1 MTNTSP
7 QSSIR
12 LRQTALIT
20 GASIGIGYELAKIF
34 AADQYDLVLVA
45 RNDERL
51 NAVKNE
57 LEARHGI
64 SAGVLVADLAEPTAP
79 AAIYDRLRREGVQ
92 VDVLVNNAGF
102 GQYGE
107 FHRGDLQ
114 RYLDMV
120 QVNVTALVHLT
131 GLFLPGMVAR
141 RKGRVLNVASTAGF
155 QPGPL
160 MAVYYATKA
169 MVVSFSNAIHAE
181 LAGTGVT
188 VTTLCP
194 GPTRTEFH
202 VRAETGRS
210 RLFRGPMMMKA
221 DAVARAG
228 YNGMQRGKMVVIP
241 GAVNNVLMFG
251 ATRLLPRALVTKMVG
266 VLQRHER

>member
-1 MTNTSP
+1 MTKASAQSP
-7 QSSIR
+7 SR
-12 LRQTALIT
+12 PRQTALIT
-20 GASIGIGYELAKIF
+20 GASTGIGYELAKIF
-34 AADQYDLVLVA
+34 AAEQYDLVLVA
-45 RNDERL
+45 RNEERL
-51 NAVKNE
+51 HAVKKE
-57 LEARHGI
+57 LEARNGI
-64 SAGVLVADLAEPTAP
+64 SARVLAADLADPAAP
-79 AAIYDRLRREGVQ
+79 ATIHDLLQREGVQ
-92 VDVLVNNAGF
+92 IDVLVNNAGF
-102 GQYGE
+102 GQYGD
-107 FHRGDLQ
+107 FHRGDLR

-120 QVNVTALVHLT
+120 QVNITALVHLT

-228 YNGMQRGKMVVIP
+228 YDAMQRGKMVVIP
-241 GAVNNVLMFG
+241 GAVNNMLMFS
-251 ATRLLPRALVTKMVG
+251 ATRLLPRAWVTRMVR
-266 VLQRHER
+266 VLQRHDR